1 MCLEGILAELNL
13 PYLSSANLPKQPRSP
28 SLSSAAECKRQR
40 GDRWERAF
48 AHGRADLQRVL
59 DTGGDTPASVPADL
73 VVQLA
78 SVDLL
83 PLSGRFFCVGD
94 DVNAKLRQAEE
105 IVQRD
110 LYTLRMRA
118 LANQPLVPWAA
129 KAGFESMP
137 SR

>member
-1 MCLEGILAELNL
+1 MAIEAGFVRTAMV
-13 PYLSSANLPKQPRSP
+13 
-28 SLSSAAECKRQR
+28 
-40 GDRWERAF
+40 ERAI

-94 DVNAKLRQAEE
+94 DVKAKLRQAEE

-110 LYTLRMRA
+110 LYTLRMGA
-118 LANQPLVPWAA
+118 LASRSLVPWAA
-129 KAGFESMP
+129 KAGFGSMP